1 MPSDRVEGKSGIA
14 LSALAKLG
22 TKLAI
27 YESRNIG
34 LEYSTYS
41 SFSIRLQKVARLAT
55 K

>member
-34 LEYSTYS
+34 LEYSTY
-41 SFSIRLQKVARLAT
+41 RDGLKGGPQVP
-55 K
+55 